1 VLEGHGE
8 IGRLTRVAPPLKN
21 LYYKLR
27 RDNFKRERAP
37 LSDVPLVYFNTD
49 DTMKYTYH
57 IECPFM
63 DGWNAFTLGSRHY
76 CNGYMDAMRG
86 QMPRVHLRLV
96 RSDGKVMDEVM
107 PKDDVGIG
115 MVAGWPTA
123 EQYETAA
130 DWALERAGKIRE
142 RTPENN

>member
-1 VLEGHGE
+1 
-8 IGRLTRVAPPLKN
+8 
-21 LYYKLR
+21 
-27 RDNFKRERAP
+27 
-37 LSDVPLVYFNTD
+37 
-49 DTMKYTYH
+49 MKYTYH

-63 DGWNAFTLGSRHY
+63 DGWNAFKQGSRHY

-86 QMPRVHLRLV
+86 QMPRSHLRLV

-123 EQYETAA
+123 KQYETAA
-130 DWALERAGKIRE
+130 NRALERAGKIRE
-142 RTPENN
+142 RTPENVEDYHK